1 MDPGARTPPGGLAP
15 DLAVR
20 LGPLTLAT
28 PILLASGTCGYG
40 PELSGLVDFT
50 KLGGIVTKTVTRLPR
65 EGNPPPRIAET
76 PSGMLNSIGLE
87 NVGIEVFLTEKL
99 PRARALPTRIV
110 VSIGGHTVADYV
122 ELARRLDDA
131 PGAAAIELN
140 LSCPNVSGGL
150 DLSQNAAG
158 CAQVVGEVRRATKL
172 PLIAKLTPNVTRVSD
187 IAIAAAD
194 AGADSVSL
202 VNTFVGMAIDIE
214 KRTPRIRTVTGGLSG
229 PAIRPIALA
238 KVYEA
243 ARAVTI
249 PVIGIGG
256 IATASDAIEFL
267 LAGATAVEV
276 GTANYVEPGG
286 GAAIAQGIADYLVR
300 HELRSPADISGMLRL
315 PAE

>member
-1 MDPGARTPPGGLAP
+1 MAP
-15 DLAVR
+15 DLTVR

-40 PELSGLVDFT
+40 FELTGLVDFT
-50 KLGGIVTKTVTRLPR
+50 RVGGIVTKTVTRLPR

-87 NVGIEVFLTEKL
+87 NVGIEVFLVEKL

-122 ELARRLDDA
+122 ELAQRLTDA

-158 CAQVVGEVRRATKL
+158 CAQVVSEVRRATRL
-172 PLIAKLTPNVTRVSD
+172 PLIAKLTPNVTRVAD
-187 IAIAAAD
+187 IAVAAAD
-194 AGADSVSL
+194 SGADAVSL
-202 VNTFVGMAIDIE
+202 VNTFIGMAIDIE
-214 KRTPRIRTVTGGLSG
+214 RRTPRLRTVTGGLSG
-229 PAIRPIALA
+229 PAIRPMALA

-256 IATASDAIEFL
+256 IATAADAIEFL

-286 GAAIAQGIADYLVR
+286 AAAIAQGIADYLVR
-300 HELRSPADISGMLRL
+300 HELRSTADIRGGLRL
-315 PAE
+315 PSE